1 MLGRGAALGARVSR
15 SSFRGRRATRSFH
28 RRITCN
34 LVAWDMVSDDKT
46 REVMAYKGR
55 KWRKGGWF
63 GRGGAVGSQR
73 AEEVKFGVVDRRGL
87 D

>member
-1 MLGRGAALGARVSR
+1 
-15 SSFRGRRATRSFH
+15 
-28 RRITCN
+28 
-34 LVAWDMVSDDKT
+34 MVSDDKT